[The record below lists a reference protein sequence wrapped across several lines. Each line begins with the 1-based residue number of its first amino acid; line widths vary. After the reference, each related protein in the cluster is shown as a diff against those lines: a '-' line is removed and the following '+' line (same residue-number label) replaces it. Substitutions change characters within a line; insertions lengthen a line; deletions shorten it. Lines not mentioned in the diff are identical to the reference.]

1 MMWPW
6 QLFVQAKTMCHSVH
20 TWIYSV
26 AFTHKYMYIFLVLA
40 VSTIDLDQ
48 GLHWWGFFF
57 SLGTLVNG
65 PVCHCCACLLK
76 QFKLIGALF
85 TWRATATKANSL
97 FRNSK
102 WCCNISHFS
111 ADLSLLFCCF
121 KPILVFCWDPYTMG
135 CMYTDRLKSACAEV
149 FKSVLFKCK
158 YQIKFYSCGSC
169 HIVQIFL
176 WSW

>member
-6 QLFVQAKTMCHSVH
+6 QLFVQAKTMCHSIH
-20 TWIYSV
+20 TWIYCCFYSLIHV
-26 AFTHKYMYIFLVLA
+26 HLFGAGCIDYWLGPGATLVG
-40 VSTIDLDQ
+40 I
-48 GLHWWGFFF
+48 F
-57 SLGTLVNG
+57 SLGTLVSG

-76 QFKLIGALF
+76 QFKLIGSLL

-111 ADLSLLFCCF
+111 ADLSFSLFCCF
-121 KPILVFCWDPYTMG
+121 KPILFFCWDPYTMG

-158 YQIKFYSCGSC
+158 YQITFYSCGSC
-169 HIVQIFL
+169 HIVHIFL